1 MAEDDWAELGFRED
15 AAVFKGPTQNA
26 RVWTEGWV
34 EHAMFCPN
42 CGAERIRRFA
52 NNSPVADFGCEAAP
66 RNTNSRA
73 NQNSAH
79 PGECRDPDRKTLSI
93 GDGPRSLLR
102 T

>member
-1 MAEDDWAELGFRED
+1 MAEDDWAELGFREE

-52 NNSPVADFGCEAAP
+52 NNAPVADFGCETCAEEYELK
-66 RNTNSRA
+66 S
-73 NQNSAH
+73 Q
-79 PGECRDPDRKTLSI
+79 KTRF
-93 GDGPRSLLR
+93 GPRITDGAYATR
-102 T
+102 TARLAASP